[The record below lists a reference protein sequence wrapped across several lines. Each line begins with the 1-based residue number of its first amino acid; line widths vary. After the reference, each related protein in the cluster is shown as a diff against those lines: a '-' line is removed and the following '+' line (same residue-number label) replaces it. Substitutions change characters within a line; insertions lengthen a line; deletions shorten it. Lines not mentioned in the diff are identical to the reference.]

1 MPEIQNLARCNVELY
16 KTMKDKLFFTSILP
30 HDKEYSFFDYGCGD
44 GELLFHL
51 RRIYGNGCHYTGYDT
66 NPTMIRKAREKD
78 YDSYYSESVGCMH
91 YISNVRNKVLILS
104 SVIHEILTEDQGLID
119 LFWNRV
125 QETNWDYIVVRDMMY
140 SEESCQPLYDLMPE
154 EFEKLKELN
163 KYNEFENTFGKIT
176 TKKDLIHF
184 LLKN

>member
-163 KYNEFENTFGKIT
+163 K
-176 TKKDLIHF
+176 
-184 LLKN
+184 